1 MSISASERITTGAM
15 DTFENQFTSVLEL
28 RDVTLEY
35 PDGVDASGNPTTVR
49 ALDGVNFTAE
59 QGTLTALIGQSGS
72 GKSSMLSMASAL
84 ITPTSGQVLV
94 GGRDITGFSNKQL
107 AALRRDEIGII
118 FQQPNL
124 IASLTAVEQLVLA
137 GHIRGKR
144 GKELKAARVHA
155 KELLEL
161 VGLEGA
167 ANRRVHQ
174 LSGGQRQRVNIARA
188 LMGNP
193 RVLLADEPT
202 SALDHDR
209 SVAIVELL
217 QRVTREFNL
226 ASIMVTHD
234 VEFADAA
241 DRVAVMADGRLTLTK

>member
-1 MSISASERITTGAM
+1 MSISASERIATGAM
-15 DTFENQFTSVLEL
+15 NTFENQFTPALEL
-28 RDVTLEY
+28 REVTLEY
-35 PDGVDASGNPTTVR
+35 PDGVDASGHPTTVR

-72 GKSSMLSMASAL
+72 GKSSMLSVSSAL
-84 ITPTSGQVLV
+84 ITPTSGTVFV
-94 GGRDITGFSNKQL
+94 GGRDITGFNDKQL

-137 GHIRGKR
+137 EHIRGKR
-144 GKELKAARVHA
+144 GKELKASRGRAE
-155 KELLEL
+155 ELLDL

-167 ANRRVHQ
+167 ASRRVHQ

-202 SALDHDR
+202 SALDHER

-234 VEFADAA
+234 VEFAETA
-241 DRVAVMADGRLTLTK
+241 DRVAVMADGKLTVNK

>member
-59 QGTLTALIGQSGS
+59 QGALTALIGQSGS
-72 GKSSMLSMASAL
+72 GKSSMLSVASAL

-94 GGRDITGFSNKQL
+94 GGRDITGFSDKQL

-124 IASLTAVEQLVLA
+124 IESLTAVEQLVLA
-137 GHIRGKR
+137 EHIRGKR

-167 ANRRVHQ
+167 ANR
-174 LSGGQRQRVNIARA
+174 LSLI
-188 LMGNP
+188 
-193 RVLLADEPT
+193 
-202 SALDHDR
+202 H
-209 SVAIVELL
+209 I
-217 QRVTREFNL
+217 
-226 ASIMVTHD
+226 
-234 VEFADAA
+234 
-241 DRVAVMADGRLTLTK
+241 

>member
-1 MSISASERITTGAM
+1 M

-94 GGRDITGFSNKQL
+94 GGRDITGFSDKQL

-234 VEFADAA
+234 VEFADAT